1 MKASKRIGVTAI
13 ALAVAL
19 FLIHCTEERCPVS
32 QLPTDS
38 VEVQGTVYAWRCSV
52 GDWNNPFDPELSRF
66 SVNTGEAA
74 TVTFIRDDGFT
85 SVVETDDTSDFHLRL
100 SAGAH
105 KVVVGTGYSFPPDT
119 FYNIQLHAGDTT
131 LSFDVVY
138 CTLDP
143 LNITFVFSYPAQLD
157 TIGMAAEWE
166 VLNRLNQYTY
176 RFGDGLP
183 LLDILGVQSPEPFHH
198 VSEHFASRHIF
209 SYYDLPV
216 YRNHPTYGTPF
227 NVCEAYELIQGVI
240 DEDTTGLVPDY
251 LYVYPTGTY
260 ICLASDLALGD
271 GQPRSEVAESRPA
284 NGIRPGKVTGQPYAT
299 E

>member
-1 MKASKRIGVTAI
+1 MKASKRVGVTAI
-13 ALAVAL
+13 ALAIAL
-19 FLIHCTEERCPVS
+19 FLTHCTEERCPVS

-85 SVVETDDTSDFHLRL
+85 SVVETDDSSDFNLRL

-105 KVVVGTGYSFPPDT
+105 KVVVETGYSFPPDT
-119 FYNIQLHAGDTT
+119 FYNIQLQPGDTT
-131 LSFDVVY
+131 LVFDVVY
-138 CTLDP
+138 CALDP
-143 LNITFVFSYPAQLD
+143 LNITFVFSYPPQLD
-157 TIGMAAEWE
+157 TMGMAAEWE

-176 RFGDGLP
+176 RFGGGHP
-183 LLDILGVQSPEPFHH
+183 LLDITDVESPEPFHRVTGAH
-198 VSEHFASRHIF
+198 F

-216 YRNHPTYGTPF
+216 YRHHPIYGTPF

-240 DEDTTGLVPDY
+240 DEDTTGLVPDH
-251 LYVYPTGTY
+251 LYVYPTGNYMCKHNTSAPRGVPPTSDG
-260 ICLASDLALGD
+260 ASRL
-271 GQPRSEVAESRPA
+271 P
-284 NGIRPGKVTGQPYAT
+284 
-299 E
+299 